1 MSSETHGS
9 ENHHS
14 DRPVSRSRQG
24 WFPSPSISYLVA
36 RIESRRSWRKVRNQ
50 DLWLAL
56 AGIGILFVLVSLPIM
71 YSFGASFGEEL
82 NADSAPIDI
91 AFTIVIGTWITMVA
105 FGIMAGTGSEGEVD
119 NQAAIL
125 TVRPPKDVAGGL
137 LLGTVVG
144 YAPLLCLPALAGGI
158 GIAVGVGT
166 PAPIAGILAGS
177 ILLLVTGVTIGYACG
192 LTIKGI
198 VRRSARLTQLKPA
211 IGVAIFV
218 GYIWLSATGR
228 LFTIVIDAG
237 ELLRSSPLGWLADLT
252 FLTTPNAGASVLN
265 AIGALAVSAA
275 VVPVGVFAVV
285 RAAEYAWYAEQRQR
299 DSDDEPVESSGRD
312 STSLG
317 ERFDAALGVV
327 GVSAGARGVTTTVLV
342 RAYRSPLQLV
352 YVVVPLF
359 LLLPTIETAVS
370 SGFVPEWLPWGVLLY
385 GGWVAGAAFPLN
397 LLGDQGATLPTVLTA
412 RIRGRQVVH
421 GYVLAAVLIFVL
433 PTAVAAI
440 ATAQVAGR
448 STETLLS
455 VGLASPL
462 AVIAGAVLA
471 AGFGAAFPRFQS
483 IDLTGS
489 TKALLPSK
497 TAFTLFSMTAT
508 FSITAIGVLID
519 DIYRIVTSDL
529 LTTWLPYGITV
540 SPGRLETASQIVT
553 GLVVVAV
560 PLAYL
565 FASRRIDSYR
575 LE

>member
-9 ENHHS
+9 ETHHT

-24 WFPSPSISYLVA
+24 WVPAPSVSYLIA
-36 RIESRRSWRKVRNQ
+36 RVESRRSWRKIRNQ

-56 AGIGILFVLVSLPIM
+56 AGIGILFVLVSLPVL
-71 YSFGASFGEEL
+71 YGFGRSFGADLTGG
-82 NADSAPIDI
+82 SAPIDV
-91 AFTIVIGTWITMVA
+91 AFTAVVGAWLGMVA
-105 FGIMAGTGSEGEVD
+105 FGIMAGVGSEGEVD

-125 TVRPPKDVAGGL
+125 TIRPPKDVAGGL

-144 YAPLLCLPALAGGI
+144 YAPLLCLPALAAGI
-158 GIAVGVGT
+158 GIAVGSGT
-166 PAPIAGILAGS
+166 PAPVAGILAGS
-177 ILLLVTGVTIGYACG
+177 IVLLVTSITIGYACG

-198 VRRSARLTQLKPA
+198 VRRSARLTQLKPV
-211 IGVAIFV
+211 IGVVIFV

-228 LFTIVIDAG
+228 LFTLVIDAG

-252 FLTTPNAGASVLN
+252 FLTTPNAGTSVLN
-265 AIGALAVSAA
+265 AVGALAVSVA

-285 RAAEYAWYAEQRQR
+285 RAAEYAWYAEQRQT
-299 DSDDEPVESSGRD
+299 DSDDEPVESSNREGV
-312 STSLG
+312 SLG
-317 ERFDAALGVV
+317 ERFDTALGAV
-327 GVSAGARGVTTTVLV
+327 GVSAGTRGVTTTVLL

-359 LLLPTIETAVS
+359 LLLPTIETAVTT
-370 SGFVPEWLPWGVLLY
+370 GFVPEWLPWGVLLY

-397 LLGDQGATLPTVLTA
+397 LLGDQGGTLPTVLTA

-421 GYVLAAVLIFVL
+421 GYVLAAVLVFVL

-462 AVIAGAVLA
+462 AVVAGAVLA

-497 TAFTLFSMTAT
+497 TAFALFSMTAT
-508 FSITAIGVLID
+508 VSITAIGVLID
-519 DIYRIVTSDL
+519 DIYRIVMSDL
-529 LTTWLPYGITV
+529 LSTYLPYGITV
-540 SPGRLETASQIVT
+540 GPGGLETVSQIVT

>member
-1 MSSETHGS
+1 
-9 ENHHS
+9 
-14 DRPVSRSRQG
+14 V
-24 WFPSPSISYLVA
+24 
-36 RIESRRSWRKVRNQ
+36 ESRRSWRKIRNQ

-56 AGIGILFVLVSLPIM
+56 AGLGILFVLVSLPVL
-71 YSFGASFGEEL
+71 YSFGATFGEEL
-82 NADSAPIDI
+82 NAGSAPTDI
-91 AFTIVIGTWITMVA
+91 AFTIVVGAWIAMVG
-105 FGIMAGTGSEGEVD
+105 FGIMSGVGSEGEVD

-125 TVRPPKDVAGGL
+125 TIRPPKDVAGGL

-158 GIAVGVGT
+158 GIAAGVGT
-166 PAPIAGILAGS
+166 PVPIAGILAGS
-177 ILLLVTGVTIGYACG
+177 IVLLVTGGTIGYACG

-211 IGVAIFV
+211 IGVAIFLA
-218 GYIWLSATGR
+218 YIWLSATGR
-228 LFTIVIDAG
+228 LFTLVIDAG
-237 ELLRSSPLGWLADLT
+237 DLLRSSPLGWLADLT

-285 RAAEYAWYAEQRQR
+285 RAAEYAWYAEQHQT
-299 DSDDEPVESSGRD
+299 DSDDEPVESSGREGA
-312 STSLG
+312 SLG

-327 GVSAGARGVTTTVLV
+327 GVSAGTRGVTTTVLV

-359 LLLPTIETAVS
+359 LLLPTIETAVT
-370 SGFVPEWLPWGVLLY
+370 SGFVPEWLPWGLLLY

-421 GYVLAAVLIFVL
+421 GYVLAAVLVFVPL
-433 PTAVAAI
+433 TAVAAV

-448 STETLLS
+448 STETLLL
-455 VGLASPL
+455 VGLASPV
-462 AVIAGAVLA
+462 AVVAGAVLA

-508 FSITAIGVLID
+508 ISITAIGVLID
-519 DIYRIVTSDL
+519 DIYRIVMSDL
-529 LTTWLPYGITV
+529 LSTYLPYGITV
-540 SPGRLETASQIVT
+540 SAAGLETVSQIVT

-565 FASRRIDSYR
+565 FASRRIDGYQ